1 MAFSIAPIENGAS
14 PAVSPLAAP
23 HREAPPAKSE
33 APASE
38 PGAPKEGPPWQMV
51 LHVGC
56 GPARQD
62 SLPSI
67 FRTPQWREL
76 RLDID
81 PGCQP
86 DLVGSITSMTAVES
100 GSCTAVFSSHNLEHL
115 QPHEVQVALAEFVRV
130 LTPDGFALVTVPD
143 VQQVAALITED
154 RLEDAAYVSPAGP
167 IAPLDMLYGHRPSL
181 ARGNLFMAH
190 RTGFTATTL
199 SRALLQAGFVQVGV
213 KRDGRYGLW
222 AIAYRQLQDDERLA
236 VMEKAVFAS

>member
-115 QPHEVQVALAEFVRV
+115 QPHEVQVALAEFVDRFTGLRGGV
-130 LTPDGFALVTVPD
+130 CRERGLAGFGARCSGSSRIIPNGGQPAASNVSMSWRSTSELRLRRATSAALVRAMIRPRSSGDATPPSQSCTS
-143 VQQVAALITED
+143 VQRHSGD
-154 RLEDAAYVSPAGP
+154 RLDAPCAGWGNP
-167 IAPLDMLYGHRPSL
+167 ELL
-181 ARGNLFMAH
+181 A
-190 RTGFTATTL
+190 
-199 SRALLQAGFVQVGV
+199 SRLIQ
-213 KRDGRYGLW
+213 
-222 AIAYRQLQDDERLA
+222 
-236 VMEKAVFAS
+236 